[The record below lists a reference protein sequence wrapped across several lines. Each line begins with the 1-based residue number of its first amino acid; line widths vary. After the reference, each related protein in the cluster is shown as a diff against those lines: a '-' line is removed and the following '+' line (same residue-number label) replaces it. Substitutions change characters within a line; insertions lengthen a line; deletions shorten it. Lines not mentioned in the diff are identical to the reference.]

1 MRLTGAALLWNV
13 SARKK
18 FTPIERRTGA
28 PAAGRV
34 TLPVPEEE
42 MHKASIAALAMAL
55 SLVGIAATRAQAP
68 PATALQQDLAPV
80 NPKLNLT
87 LEQRHTI
94 REIIKD
100 KKADAAPAEVA
111 AAVGEPVPQGVAPR
125 PMPSDVARKV
135 PQVRA
140 HNYFLT
146 AQQIVIVDP
155 KDNRVAEVIERT
167 ED

>member
-1 MRLTGAALLWNV
+1 
-13 SARKK
+13 
-18 FTPIERRTGA
+18 
-28 PAAGRV
+28 
-34 TLPVPEEE
+34 

-155 KDNRVAEVIERT
+155 KDNRVAEVIERE

>member
-1 MRLTGAALLWNV
+1 
-13 SARKK
+13 
-18 FTPIERRTGA
+18 
-28 PAAGRV
+28 
-34 TLPVPEEE
+34 
-42 MHKASIAALAMAL
+42 MHKAPIAALAMAL
-55 SLVGIAATRAQAP
+55 SLVGIAAHAQAP
-68 PATALQQDLAPV
+68 PATTPQQDLAPA

-155 KDNRVAEVIERT
+155 KDNRVAEVIERS

>member
-155 KDNRVAEVIERT
+155 KDNRVAEVIERE

>member
-13 SARKK
+13 SARKQ

-42 MHKASIAALAMAL
+42 MHKAPIAALVMAL
-55 SLVGIAATRAQAP
+55 SLVGIAATHAQAP
-68 PATALQQDLAPV
+68 PATAPQQDLAPV

-100 KKADAAPAEVA
+100 KKADAAPADVA

-146 AQQIVIVDP
+146 AHQIVIVDP
-155 KDNRVAEVIERT
+155 KDNRVAEVIERE